1 MSGMA
6 LIPYI
11 ALPSEGFSWQRFAG
25 VYSGGP
31 SLTINYD
38 TGAPGSSFT
47 VIGFNYPANQTVTV
61 KVNNHLLGT
70 TTTDEIGGFTI
81 RITSAANT
89 DEGFYEV
96 KVEVELESPS
106 SNALSAVSAASAIRF
121 QILAGAPLRAPEGTG
136 TAFAL
141 PDGIAATDLV
151 YMPLVMR

>member
-25 VYSGGP
+25 VYSDGP

-47 VIGFNYPANQTVTV
+47 VIGFNYPANQVVTV
-61 KVNNHLLGT
+61 KVNGHVLGT

-81 RITSAANT
+81 RITSAVDI

-96 KVEVELESPS
+96 EVETESLS
-106 SNALSAVSAASAIRF
+106 GNALSAVSAASAIRF
-121 QILAGAPLRAPEGTG
+121 QISAGAPLRAPEGAA
-136 TAFAL
+136 TAFPL
-141 PDGIAATDLV
+141 PKGIAVTDLV
-151 YMPLVMR
+151 FMPLIMR